1 MNRKIGIA
9 LVVVAA
15 FAVTTTV
22 ALAAITFHSGPT
34 VVFNADGSA
43 TATGNLSGLGNTP
56 ATATLQVTTSF
67 RYTCQNK
74 GGNVAPGQTS
84 VEVIGAPGE
93 QELSSTAKN
102 GRADLAVTAPAA
114 TPAPTVS
121 GNAAGCPNGN
131 WTGVSPQQFGPSSA
145 TLTITQ
151 GGQIIFGPA
160 TFTES

>member
-1 MNRKIGIA
+1 VNRKIGIA
-9 LVVVAA
+9 VAA
-15 FAVTTTV
+15 VATLALTTTV

-93 QELSSTAKN
+93 QELSSTTKN

-114 TPAPTVS
+114 IPSPTVS
-121 GNAAGCPNGN
+121 GNVAGCPNGN
-131 WTGVSPQQFGPSSA
+131 WMGIDPQQIGPASA

-151 GGQIIFGPA
+151 GGQVIFQD
-160 TFTES
+160 TFLAS